1 MKGVNVVTEERPPYL
16 RLAAENDQRTIDQEW
31 ARGRLRRPLRE
42 LAANVI
48 RVVRGAGRSYEIAEQ
63 CIAVIEAYRG
73 YFDKV
78 GSWPAAWEVDQAL
91 AIGRDRDT
99 QVYDEAWERAV
110 ARETILRGSLQV
122 AASRLVGQNTQENR
136 GRSELMEGVNSII
149 QIREEARMRRAEE
162 ERAQRQAER
171 AKRTA
176 KTKPNKS
183 RSTGKGGAGPKR

>member
-1 MKGVNVVTEERPPYL
+1 MNVVTEERPPYL
-16 RLAAENDQRTIDQEW
+16 RLAAENDQRSIDQEW
-31 ARGRLRRPLRE
+31 ARGQLRRPLRE

-63 CIAVIEAYRG
+63 CIAVIEAHRN

-78 GSWPAAWEVDQAL
+78 GSWPAAWEIDQAL

-149 QIREEARMRRAEE
+149 QIREEARMRLAEE
-162 ERAQRQAER
+162 DRARRQAEK
-171 AKRTA
+171 AKRAA

>member
-1 MKGVNVVTEERPPYL
+1 MTEERPPYL

>member
-1 MKGVNVVTEERPPYL
+1 MTEERPPYL

-31 ARGRLRRPLRE
+31 ARGQIRRPLRE

-63 CIAVIEAYRG
+63 CVAVIEAYRT

-78 GSWPAAWEVDQAL
+78 GSWPTAWEVDQAL
-91 AIGRDRDT
+91 AIAREWEA
-99 QVYDEAWERAV
+99 QVYDDAWERDV
-110 ARETILRGSLQV
+110 AREGIVRGALQV

-149 QIREEARMRRAEE
+149 RIREEAKMRLAEE
-162 ERAQRQAER
+162 ERTQRQAEKAMR
-171 AKRTA
+171 AAKR
-176 KTKPNKS
+176 KPKKS
-183 RSTGKGGAGPKR
+183 RLASKSDTGPKR